1 VTRRDVAARLRAQ
14 PGAARPSAGETF
26 DELFL
31 RERQAMVRVAYLI
44 AGSTAVAEE
53 VTHDA
58 FVTVY
63 ERWDRLDQPG
73 AYLRRCV
80 VNGAM
85 RATRRRR
92 HGERLEAA
100 DPPPEAVRP
109 AHDHTLDAVRR
120 LAPRARSLVVL
131 RYYAQQTVQEIADVL
146 QIPPGTVKSGLHRAL
161 AQLREV
167 LA

>member
-1 VTRRDVAARLRAQ
+1 VTRRGVAARLRSQ
-14 PGAARPSAGETF
+14 PGAASPAGGDTF

-31 RERQAMVRVAYLI
+31 RERQSMVRVAYLI

-58 FVTVY
+58 FVTVF

-85 RATRRRR
+85 RASRRRA
-92 HGERLEAA
+92 HAA
-100 DPPPEAVRP
+100 
-109 AHDHTLDAVRR
+109 
-120 LAPRARSLVVL
+120 
-131 RYYAQQTVQEIADVL
+131 
-146 QIPPGTVKSGLHRAL
+146 HR
-161 AQLREV
+161 
-167 LA
+167 

>member
-1 VTRRDVAARLRAQ
+1 
-14 PGAARPSAGETF
+14 
-26 DELFL
+26 
-31 RERQAMVRVAYLI
+31 MVRVAYLI

-85 RATRRRR
+85 RTTRRRR
-92 HGERLEAA
+92 HGQRLEAA
-100 DPPPEAVRP
+100 DPAPAEARP
-109 AHDHTLDAVRR
+109 AHDDTLDAVQR

-131 RYYAQQTVQEIADVL
+131 RYYAQLTIQEIADVL

-161 AQLREV
+161 AELREV
-167 LA
+167 LV

>member
-1 VTRRDVAARLRAQ
+1 
-14 PGAARPSAGETF
+14 
-26 DELFL
+26 
-31 RERQAMVRVAYLI
+31 MVRVAYLI

-63 ERWDRLDQPG
+63 ERWDRLDHPG

-92 HGERLEAA
+92 HGERLEAV
-100 DPPPEAVRP
+100 DPPPAEIRP
-109 AHDHTLDAVRR
+109 AYDHTLDAVRR
-120 LAPRARSLVVL
+120 LAPRARALVVL
-131 RYYAQQTVQEIADVL
+131 RYYDQLTTQEIAEVL

-161 AQLREV
+161 TELREV
-167 LA
+167 LV